1 MYYSVCASA
10 LFGGVPVHEA
20 IGLVRRA
27 GYDACEIWGWWDMD
41 VEAVRTALENHQVR
55 MTALCTRF
63 VPLND
68 PEKRQEYLAGLAETL
83 ETARKLGAKTIITQ
97 VGQDRSGVSREEQ
110 TEAIIEGLRACVPM
124 LEEANATLVIE
135 PLNTRY
141 DHPGYFLAR
150 SDEAFAIVRRLDSPH
165 VKVLFD
171 VYHQQITEGNLIPNL
186 WGNERLI
193 GHVHIAGH
201 PGRHEPYGMNEIHY
215 PSVLAALSQAGY
227 TGAVGLEYFP
237 EGDAQ
242 ESLTKLLEEM
252 PL

>member
-1 MYYSVCASA
+1 MFYSVCLNA
-10 LFGGVPVHEA
+10 LFAGRPAQEA
-20 IGLVRRA
+20 IALVREA
-27 GYDACEIWGWWDMD
+27 GYDVCEAWGWWDMD
-41 VEAVRTALENHQVR
+41 VDAVQEALEKHKVR

-68 PEKRQEYLAGLAETL
+68 PAKRKEYLDGLAETL
-83 ETARKLGAKTIITQ
+83 KTAEKLGVSTIITQ
-97 VGQDRSGVSREEQ
+97 VGQEIEGVSREAQ
-110 TEAIIEGLRACVPM
+110 AQSIIDGLKTCVPL
-124 LEEANATLVIE
+124 LEAAGAVLVIE

-150 SDEAFAIVRRLDSPH
+150 SDEAFAIVRAVGSSH

-186 WGNERLI
+186 WGNERLV

-215 PSVLAALSQAGY
+215 PAVLKALKDAGY
-227 TGAVGLEYFP
+227 ADAVGLEYFP
-237 EGDAQ
+237 MDDAM
-242 ESLTKLLEEM
+242 ESLKKAREEI